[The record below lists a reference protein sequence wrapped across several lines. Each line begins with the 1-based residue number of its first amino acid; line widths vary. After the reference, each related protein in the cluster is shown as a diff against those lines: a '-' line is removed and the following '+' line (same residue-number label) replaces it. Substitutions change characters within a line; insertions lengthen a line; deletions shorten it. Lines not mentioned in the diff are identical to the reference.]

1 MGCSLIGGLPLINI
15 LEYHHVTMLTNPPP
29 RIGRKPSFILSYIGI
44 VLAFAWGPLMLV
56 IGPMPHVRLSVL
68 GSVFFLIG
76 GGIPVAM
83 NSLNAMSSDI
93 SSEADR

>member
-1 MGCSLIGGLPLINI
+1 
-15 LEYHHVTMLTNPPP
+15 
-29 RIGRKPSFILSYIGI
+29 
-44 VLAFAWGPLMLV
+44 MLV

-83 NSLNAMSSDI
+83 NSLNAMSSDV